1 MTACVAYAEAFLLP
15 VIARDT
21 PEVFGWEGPVLTS
34 WAFAYFLTMTAVTRL
49 RVAKSNPIPDG
60 HPTRAFSDESA
71 TPPTRAS
78 SMSQRDTL
86 TAPVSVPTL
95 P

>member
-15 VIARDT
+15 LIARDT

-49 RVAKSNPIPDG
+49 RVAKSNPIPRWSP
-60 HPTRAFSDESA
+60 HPGIFR
-71 TPPTRAS
+71 
-78 SMSQRDTL
+78 
-86 TAPVSVPTL
+86 
-95 P
+95 